1 MLIYHP
7 AFDAY
12 HCVFR
17 MMALMGLIPD
27 LEVDKA
33 RLLDFYLAFPSAIN
47 DIRLPS
53 TLGHGR
59 RLAKSLSNTYRD
71 PLNPKAAFRD
81 MSQIQLAALRN
92 IAALGLID
100 LNGFEQGVVKRI
112 NSVAIP
118 ESLGENLS
126 SYLTAQAEVLK
137 FLSNDLAQIPLRGL
151 DGLKHRTA
159 LLEYRYDTP

>member
-17 MMALMGLIPD
+17 MMALMKLVPE

-53 TLGHGR
+53 TFAHGR

-81 MSQIQLAALRN
+81 MCQIQLTALRN

-100 LNGFEQGVVKRI
+100 LNSFEQGIVKRLQ
-112 NSVAIP
+112 SVATP
-118 ESLGENLS
+118 ERLGENLS
-126 SYLTAQAEVLK
+126 RYLESQKEILS
-137 FLSNDLAQIPLRGL
+137 FLSSDLAQLPLRGL

>member
-17 MMALMGLIPD
+17 MMALMGSIPD

-33 RLLDFYLAFPSAIN
+33 RLLDFYLAFPSAIS

-53 TLGHGR
+53 TLAHGR

-112 NSVAIP
+112 DSVAIP

-126 SYLTAQAEVLK
+126 SYLAAQAEVLK

>member
-17 MMALMGLIPD
+17 MMALMSVIPE

-33 RLLDFYLAFPSAIN
+33 RLLDFYLAFPSAIKE
-47 DIRLPS
+47 IRLPS
-53 TLGHGR
+53 GLAHGR
-59 RLAKSLSNTYRD
+59 RLAKNLSNTYRD

-92 IAALGLID
+92 IAALGVID
-100 LNGFEQGVVKRI
+100 LGCFEQGIVKQI
-112 NSVAIP
+112 ESIAIP
-118 ESLGENLS
+118 EELGISLS
-126 SYLTAQAEVLK
+126 SYIATQTEILN
-137 FLSNDLAQIPLRGL
+137 FLSNDLARIPLRGL

>member
-53 TLGHGR
+53 TLAHGR

-100 LNGFEQGVVKRI
+100 LNGFEQGFVKRI

-126 SYLTAQAEVLK
+126 IYLTAQAEILK
-137 FLSNDLAQIPLRGL
+137 FLSNGLAQIPLRGL